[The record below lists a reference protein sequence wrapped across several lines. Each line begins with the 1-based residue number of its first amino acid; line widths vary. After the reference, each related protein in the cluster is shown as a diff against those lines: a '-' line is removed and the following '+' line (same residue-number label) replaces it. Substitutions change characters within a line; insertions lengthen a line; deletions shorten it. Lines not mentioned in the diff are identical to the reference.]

1 MYLEKS
7 EIVLTA
13 VNLWWRTNRYFLLSV
28 YISYNEIVLLLYF
41 SKLFKIYQNTVE
53 KAIYCQRKKIVAH
66 GSWWGKDLDMI
77 DALHLHVLK
86 GHSADGVDR
95 LL

>member
-53 KAIYCQRKKIVAH
+53 KAIYCQRKKIVAGQLVGK
-66 GSWWGKDLDMI
+66 GSRYD
-77 DALHLHVLK
+77 
-86 GHSADGVDR
+86 
-95 LL
+95 